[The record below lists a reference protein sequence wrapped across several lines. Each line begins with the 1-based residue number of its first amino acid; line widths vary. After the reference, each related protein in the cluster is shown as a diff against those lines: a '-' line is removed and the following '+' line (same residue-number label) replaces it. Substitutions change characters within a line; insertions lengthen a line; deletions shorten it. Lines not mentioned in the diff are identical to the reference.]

1 MAVRHSPVR
10 FETQWSGNV
19 DGITP
24 NSLPST
30 QQSSGRQFSLK
41 SCVTCNCDY
50 TPTAYHQK
58 YCATCGCLPARRKSQ
73 ALVDKI
79 SNPTTAVVSHDSDG
93 ASDDVF
99 DQGVDDHNFT
109 PHQPSIFSMVL
120 SSNNTKRVNQH
131 FSPLENEAEDKR
143 GRNDYHTEADLKK
156 LSSHQLISIILEQQ
170 STINNLNSKRN
181 QSEDALQAEIKK
193 FNALKDNFNKTSA
206 ELVQAKLC
214 FADDFLSAMKKPST
228 YAEAVSSNQAP
239 GPVTLIADLC
249 DPSSRALE
257 LNAIEELL
265 GSRDGGPVAQ
275 SSYHR
280 DGKLFITFGH
290 KQEMKTAINILNS
303 KPKAKEVISATSLL
317 KRLFPM
323 IIGDVATR
331 NYSGPAEIITNLNSV
346 EGNRCLK
353 GNETNKNTV
362 PTRSLETPE
371 RSLSRKL
378 IFVAFPK
385 IHFFTG
391 DNQIFFG
398 SSHNGWLLPE
408 FFSDFYI

>member
-1 MAVRHSPVR
+1 MAVSQAAVRAKPLLIKSQTQLLLQIVIVVAMVFLTKTETIKTILRLTSP
-10 FETQWSGNV
+10 
-19 DGITP
+19 
-24 NSLPST
+24 
-30 QQSSGRQFSLK
+30 QFSAWC
-41 SCVTCNCDY
+41 SPQITRN
-50 TPTAYHQK
+50 
-58 YCATCGCLPARRKSQ
+58 
-73 ALVDKI
+73 
-79 SNPTTAVVSHDSDG
+79 VVI
-93 ASDDVF
+93 
-99 DQGVDDHNFT
+99 N
-109 PHQPSIFSMVL
+109 I
-120 SSNNTKRVNQH
+120 

-143 GRNDYHTEADLKK
+143 VRNDYHTEADLKK
-156 LSSHQLISIILEQQ
+156 LSTPSPTNISIILEQQ

-228 YAEAVSSNQAP
+228 YAEAVRSNQAP

-249 DPSSRALE
+249 DLSSRAPE

-353 GNETNKNTV
+353 GNETNKNM
-362 PTRSLETPE
+362 
-371 RSLSRKL
+371 
-378 IFVAFPK
+378 
-385 IHFFTG
+385 
-391 DNQIFFG
+391 
-398 SSHNGWLLPE
+398 
-408 FFSDFYI
+408 